1 MTIRTVS
8 ASGLFVALGLASAF
22 APVATAS
29 TFRYDNGTTTTA
41 SGPPNSFPV
50 NPITGWGN
58 YFDSDVGGTVLHSVS
73 VAFGPSFSVTTPV
86 TISIFADTDG
96 DYNPLNATL
105 LTQVTANPTAVGGS
119 IFTTFN
125 IPNTLVNGGFFVMAS
140 AFTVKGVDKPAAA
153 DSTARFDRSWYFYN
167 PASSGM
173 NFTNL
178 GANALARRV
187 DQVLPIPG
195 AFMIRA
201 EGTPVVPAPGAL
213 GLLGLAGL
221 ASRRRR

>member
-1 MTIRTVS
+1 MIRSTT
-8 ASGLFVALGLASAF
+8 APGRLAALGLAIALAPAASA
-22 APVATAS
+22 TI
-29 TFRYDNGTTTTA
+29 FRYDNGTTTTA

-58 YFDSDVGGTVLHSVS
+58 YYDSDVGGTILHSVS
-73 VAFGPSFSVTTPV
+73 VAFGPSFSVSTPV
-86 TISIFADTDG
+86 TISVFADADG

-119 IFTTFN
+119 IFTTFS
-125 IPNTLVNGGFFVMAS
+125 IPDTLVNGGFFVMAS

-167 PASSGM
+167 PASVGM

-187 DQVLPIPG
+187 DQVLPFPG
-195 AFMIRA
+195 AFMVRA
-201 EGTPVVPAPGAL
+201 EGTPVVPAPGVLTVL
-213 GLLGLAGL
+213 GVSGLVA
-221 ASRRRR
+221 RRRR